1 MIATVIALALVEWVL
16 DPHNM
21 TLKSSGSPKAAGSL
35 MKFISKLASC
45 FGLLVCVPTHA
56 NEIRSIDVDGVKRSY
71 LLHVPV
77 GIGPSVPLVV
87 LLHGRGS
94 SGADEMA
101 GGRWQTKADK
111 EKFIVAA
118 PDALDSYDGVEHKRS
133 PTVQDW
139 IRRNYRALRGRNV
152 LRWHGGPN
160 DVALIV
166 SMIDR
171 ISVEWQ
177 IDQSRIYIV
186 GFSRGGFMAHRM
198 ALEITDRLAG
208 VAVVS
213 PDLEPEVKKA
223 STRPLS
229 FLLVSGDRDSVHPV
243 SSDRPAATMERWR
256 AIDHCPPLS
265 NVDSESAS
273 LTVEGAGPCNEGTEI
288 RYVIA
293 HGVAHHWTEA
303 LTHYSDISWAF
314 LSRFRRQPV
323 ANQ

>member
-1 MIATVIALALVEWVL
+1 
-16 DPHNM
+16 
-21 TLKSSGSPKAAGSL
+21 
-35 MKFISKLASC
+35 MKLISKLACC

-56 NEIRSIDVDGVKRSY
+56 NEIHSMDVDGVKRSY

-118 PDALDSYDGVEHKRS
+118 PDALDSYDGVERKRS
-133 PTVQDW
+133 PTVRDW

-152 LRWHGGPN
+152 LRWHGGQN

-171 ISVEWQ
+171 IGVERQ

-213 PDLEPEVKKA
+213 PDVEPEARKA
-223 STRPLS
+223 PTRPLS

-256 AIDHCPPLS
+256 AVDRCPPLS
-265 NVDSESAS
+265 NVDSESAG

-293 HGVAHHWTEA
+293 HGVAHDWTEA